1 MRDKGKKDD
10 NKNKFMNLILS
21 HRLEITIVLVLIP
34 IVIFFLSIILLEGNI
49 IDTDNSRIENTYYI
63 AQILSSIFV
72 ISGVVVAVWQYFL
85 TSRSQITQINIEQI
99 QKAIDLSEYYKDNI
113 LEKYGPIYHVYE
125 SSGILEIINSID
137 KNKIQ
142 EFDIAEAGELFN
154 KNQLNELDK
163 IQYSEKFIKAVIETY
178 RVYNLFPE
186 TDIFEKVEKVN
197 EDGEKEQLIR
207 VDVTKLILSFMH
219 NNVNSI
225 LNNMEYFATNFSHNT
240 ADDSVVYQSL
250 HQTYIEIVR
259 ILYYN
264 IAKLNKPL
272 QTKYYTNVIELYN
285 KWNKKRDDQLKKMKE
300 GSRNMVDKGKIVD
313 LKKD

>member
-10 NKNKFMNLILS
+10 NKNKFVNLILS

-85 TSRSQITQINIEQI
+85 TSRSQLTQINIEQI

>member
-85 TSRSQITQINIEQI
+85 TSRSQLTQINIEQI

-207 VDVTKLILSFMH
+207 VDLKKLILSFMH

>member
-1 MRDKGKKDD
+1 MP
-10 NKNKFMNLILS
+10 ILS

-85 TSRSQITQINIEQI
+85 TSRSQLTQINIEQI

>member
-85 TSRSQITQINIEQI
+85 TSRSQLTQINIEQI

-186 TDIFEKVEKVN
+186 TDIFEKVETVN